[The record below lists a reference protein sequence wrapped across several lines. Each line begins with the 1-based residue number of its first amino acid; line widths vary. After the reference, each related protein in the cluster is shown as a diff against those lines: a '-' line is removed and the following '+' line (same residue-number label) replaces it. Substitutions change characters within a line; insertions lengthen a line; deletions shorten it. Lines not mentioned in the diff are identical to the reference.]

1 MTASYRPSL
10 DAVLLEMAYAMSLRG
25 TCSRARIGTVIAIDG
40 RVCATGFNGSPRGL
54 PHCEHP
60 PDERSTDDPADAP
73 PCRTAVHAEAN
84 ALVFAARHGVAL
96 AGATLYTTMSPC
108 VPCAMLLVNAG
119 ITRVIYAVE
128 YRDAGG
134 VDLLQS
140 ADVTVQPLDQL
151 TEESLIVSRWDPG
164 TPSR

>member
-1 MTASYRPSL
+1 MTTNRPSM
-10 DAVLLEMAYAMSLRG
+10 DAVLLEMAHAMSLRG
-25 TCSRARIGTVIAIDG
+25 TCSRARIGAVIAIDG
-40 RVCATGFNGSPRGL
+40 RVCATGFNGAPRGL

-60 PDERSTDDPADAP
+60 SDERSVDRPVDAP
-73 PCRTAVHAEAN
+73 QCQTSVHAEAN

-151 TEESLIVSRWDPG
+151 TEESLIVSRWDSS
-164 TPSR
+164 TPNR